1 MELEKVRAEID
12 GIDAELL
19 SLFLRRME
27 LAKNAMLEKKQ
38 SGKPILD
45 KSREREILKNVADK
59 SGDMS
64 GYSRRLFKELM
75 SLSRSYQNAI
85 DDVSAELSD
94 YIKAALIDT
103 AFPKNASVACQGI
116 EGANSQTA
124 ADRLFPQGNVMYFK
138 SFEGVGDAVK
148 CGLCDYGVLP
158 VENSSYGSVHSTYDI
173 LKNGSFSIVRS
184 IKLCIRHELL
194 AKPGTK
200 LSDIKEIVSHEQAI
214 GQCGKYLK
222 SLGEKV
228 KISSCLNTAIAALYA
243 SENDGV
249 AAISSPNCAEL
260 YGLVPVTSENIQD
273 SDNNYT
279 RFVCISSKPEIYA
292 GANRISFM
300 FSCKNEPGELYK
312 LISIL
317 DARDINIIKLESKPI
332 SGRDFEFMFLID
344 IEASVLEDGIIGMLL
359 EIERNSESFVFLGN
373 YQEI

>member
-12 GIDAELL
+12 EIDGKLL

-27 LAKNAMLEKKQ
+27 LAKNAMLQKRQ

-45 KSREREILKNVADK
+45 KSREREILKNISDK
-59 SGDMS
+59 SGDLS

-75 SLSRSYQNAI
+75 SLSRSYQNSI
-85 DDVSAELSD
+85 DVGDDGLTASIKSSLSEL
-94 YIKAALIDT
+94 T
-103 AFPKNASVACQGI
+103 FPKNATVACQGI
-116 EGANSQTA
+116 EGANSQAA

-158 VENSSYGSVHSTYDI
+158 IENSSYGSVHSTYDI
-173 LKNGSFSIVRS
+173 INNGNFAIVRGV
-184 IKLCIRHELL
+184 KLCIRHELL

-200 LSDIKEIVSHEQAI
+200 LSDIREVVSHEQAL

-222 SLGEKV
+222 ALGDKV
-228 KISSCLNTAIAALYA
+228 KITSCPNTAVAAKFA
-243 SENDGV
+243 SENEGV

-260 YGLVPVTSENIQD
+260 YGLEPVTSENIQD

-279 RFVCISSKPEIYA
+279 RFVCISAKPEIYP
-292 GANRISFM
+292 GANKISFM
-300 FSCKNEPGELYK
+300 ISCKNEPGELYK

-317 DARDINIIKLESKPI
+317 DARDVNITKLESKPI
-332 SGRDFEFMFLID
+332 AGRDFEFMFFID
-344 IEASVLEDGIIGMLL
+344 IEASVQEPGTIGMLQ
-359 EIERNSESFVFLGN
+359 EIGRNSESFAFLGN